1 MTLALLIPLLPLAAF
16 LIVGLIGLFGGPWR
30 NRGHYIAVP
39 AAFASLLCSLIVCWQ
54 VTQGLRLN
62 EDLYVWISSGTFRV
76 AIGLQIDP
84 LTAVMLVLVT
94 LVSSLVHLYS
104 IGYMHGD
111 RGYDRFFA
119 YLGLFTFSMLMLVLS
134 NNFLQLYIFWE
145 AVGLCSYLLIAH
157 WYERKS
163 ACDAATKAFV
173 VNRVGDFGFG
183 LGILLIFTTFGA
195 VDYQTVFGMAPAMT
209 GVTVNLFAPLALVG
223 ASGAH
228 WEVGL
233 LTLIGLLL
241 FIGAV
246 GKSAQ
251 LPLHTW
257 LPDAMEGPTPISAL
271 IHAATMVTAGV
282 FLVARV
288 SPLLNL
294 SPTAMAVV
302 ATVGG
307 ATALFAATIAV
318 TQTDIKRI
326 VAYSTVSQLGYM
338 MLACGLGAY
347 TAGIFHLLTH
357 GAFKALLF
365 LGCGSVIHALN
376 QEQDL
381 RRMGGLRAH
390 LPVTYVTFLAGVV
403 ALAGL
408 PPFAGFFSKD
418 EILWAAY
425 QAPGIGAKLLWL
437 VGLVTAG
444 LTAFYAFR
452 LFYSVFHGPS
462 RVRPEVAGHLHESP
476 SVMTVPLIVLGVLSV
491 AAGWIGLPGSA
502 NLIGGFLSGV
512 MGFAGVAAGHGGE
525 EGSVAHNMVIGASVA
540 AAVVGWAAAYL
551 CYVKRPEL
559 PAVWAQ
565 RLPTLY
571 QASLNKWYVDEI
583 YDRLVV
589 RPTVRLAGAMW
600 RGIDVRVIDG
610 TVNGI
615 GSMLRWLGR
624 EAQAIQTGQL
634 QHYAL
639 FMVIGLVVL
648 VSMYF
653 FL

>member
-1 MTLALLIPLLPLAAF
+1 MTLALLIPLLPFAAF
-16 LIVGLIGLFGGPWR
+16 LAVGLTGLFGGPLR
-30 NRGHYIAVP
+30 ERGHYIAVP
-39 AAFASLLCSLIVCWQ
+39 AAFVSFVLSLVVFWQ
-54 VTQGLRLN
+54 VVQGLRLN
-62 EDLYVWISSGTFRV
+62 EDLYVWIASGTFRA
-76 AIGLQIDP
+76 AIGFEIDP

-134 NNFLQLYIFWE
+134 NNFLQLYVFWE

-163 ACDAATKAFV
+163 ACDAATKAFI

-183 LGILLIFTTFGA
+183 LGILLIFTTFRA

-209 GVTVNLFAPLALVG
+209 GVTVNLLRPLEWVG
-223 ASGAH
+223 LPGAH
-228 WEVGL
+228 WDVGV

-241 FIGAV
+241 FVGAV

-288 SPLLNL
+288 SPLLDL
-294 SPTAMAVV
+294 SPMAMAVV

-347 TAGIFHLLTH
+347 SAGIFHLLTH

-376 QEQDL
+376 GEQDL

-390 LPVTYVTFLAGVV
+390 LPLTYITFLAGVV

-425 QAPGIGAKLLWL
+425 QAPGVGAKLLWL

-462 RVRPEVAGHLHESP
+462 RRGAEAAGHLHESP
-476 SVMTVPLIVLGVLSV
+476 SVMTVPLIVLGLCSV
-491 AAGWIGLPGSA
+491 SAGWVGLPGSA
-502 NLIGGFLSGV
+502 NQIGKFLSGV
-512 MGFAGVAAGHGGE
+512 MGFVGIGAVHGGE
-525 EGSVAHNMVIGASVA
+525 EGGVAHGMVVGASVA
-540 AAVVGWAAAYL
+540 AAVIGWAVAYL

-559 PAVWAQ
+559 PGVITQ

-571 QASLNKWYVDEI
+571 QASFNKWYVDEV
-583 YDRLVV
+583 YDQLFVQ
-589 RPTVRLAGAMW
+589 PTVRLARALW
-600 RGIDVRVIDG
+600 RGIDMRIIDG

-615 GSMLRWLGR
+615 GATLRRLGR
-624 EAQAIQTGQL
+624 EAQLIQTGQL

-639 FMVIGLVVL
+639 LMVFGLVVL
-648 VSMYF
+648 VSMYLF
-653 FL
+653 W